1 MIITEVNG
9 KEIVDDLFSARDK
22 QLNQEKNDEK
32 QKDKSLVESM
42 NQLEIKET
50 KEKKPRKPR
59 KKKSDA

>member
-9 KEIVDDLFSARDK
+9 KEIVDDLFSSRDK
-22 QLNQEKNDEK
+22 ELDKEKDKNN
-32 QKDKSLVESM
+32 KDKSLVESM
-42 NQLEIKET
+42 NQLDIKES